1 MEPEEIQKQEAGT
14 WKSRI
19 KRQVGIDRSF
29 KVGIDVKVLPE
40 VREEINALA
49 IYYGMS
55 PQRYIERLIVD
66 TINHNPEHVEEGLN
80 YLKRTKGSVRLAL
93 ALAHDEKLSAIDP
106 EPSPSPD
113 RSR

>member
-1 MEPEEIQKQEAGT
+1 MEEEAQKPEANTWQKRT
-14 WKSRI
+14 

-49 IYYGMS
+49 ISHGMS

-66 TINHNPEHVEEGLN
+66 TINHNPEHVEAGLK
-80 YLKRTKGSVRLAL
+80 YLQRTKGNVRLAL
-93 ALAHDEKLSAIDP
+93 ALVHDERLCGIGA
-106 EPSPSPD
+106 ESPPISN